1 MSFYLKPPCGTIS
14 LGKLNEFAWRRLDLL
29 ARIHA
34 TGGDRMKLLDIVNDL
49 SIVSH
54 SECLIGGTQ
63 KDNVSHYILRLILS
77 REEET
82 SKFLL
87 ETEKILFDFRSS
99 CMTQDEL
106 YKLLRSLNKFK
117 LSGVHKEHRVESVLS
132 SLFLVKKLCNN
143 SWKMVVKK
151 YSECGDDE
159 YFYVPFQTVLPLVA
173 KRQVFL
179 KDGMAMVPF
188 LKLLDFLREI
198 FSSLLTAGI
207 KKAGCQSNTDVRIE
221 ILSRQIMKRF
231 KNQVHGF
238 SSSLNYKMTLLHNE
252 VDNSVKS
259 FPPCMIHLHSV
270 LRERHRLSHHARIQ
284 YSLFLKEMGLPVHEA
299 IVFWRSE
306 YSKSAPPGVDW
317 GHNWKAEGERYIY
330 NIRHLYGLEGSR
342 KNYRGHCCHSIQN
355 QTVQPTSVGGCPF
368 VHFDKTNLQN
378 FLSTQQIDSK
388 ISAAIMEYKEK
399 SMFNDACSL
408 FLKGKNP
415 EFYRDN
421 HSDIPYDYCKKGSCS
436 LNNTKSECT
445 KCSLDESST
454 NEISSQSTVNQSNI
468 ECMLNKSGT
477 NCTTN
482 ECSTQ
487 GTLNECSTKYTFN
500 ECSTKYTCNEC
511 SKKCTLNECST
522 LNDTRTKCIASS
534 VCVNNMSY
542 TKCVSYNTNS
552 RLVLNDNSSNKCT
565 LSTFTQN
572 DRESLKDFNL
582 HKLKDSTE
590 DRPPV
595 YSTTE
600 ELLAK
605 CNGQY
610 QRGESPKSHHN
621 KILHFSSSDSLT
633 GENHP
638 DSTGN
643 IDLNES
649 HLIGCNHEIFPSQN
663 TNNMYKDLPLIEKPV
678 DYCISYKLMIQK
690 LQTYSHKYS

>member
-14 LGKLNEFAWRRLDLL
+14 LSKLNEFACRRLDLL
-29 ARIHA
+29 ARIHE

-117 LSGVHKEHRVESVLS
+117 LSGVCKEHGVESILS

-151 YSECGDDE
+151 YFECGDDE

-173 KRQVFL
+173 KRQVSL
-179 KDGMAMVPF
+179 KDGMALVPF
-188 LKLLDFLREI
+188 LKLLDFLKEI
-198 FSSLLTAGI
+198 LSSLLTAGI
-207 KKAGCQSNTDVRIE
+207 KKARCQSNTDVRIK

-231 KNQVHGF
+231 KNQVHSF
-238 SSSLNYKMTLLHNE
+238 SSNLNYKMTLLHNE
-252 VDNSVKS
+252 VDYSVKS

-306 YSKSAPPGVDW
+306 YSQSAPPGVDW
-317 GHNWKAEGERYIY
+317 GHNWKADGERYIY
-330 NIRHLYGLEGSR
+330 NIRHLYGLEGSH

-388 ISAAIMEYKEK
+388 TSSTIMEYKDK
-399 SMFNDACSL
+399 RMFNEACSL
-408 FLKGKNP
+408 FLKDKNA
-415 EFYRDN
+415 ELLSDN
-421 HSDIPYDYCKKGSCS
+421 YCKEGSCS
-436 LNNTKSECT
+436 LNDSKSVCTVNEFST
-445 KCSLDESST
+445 KCTLVESST
-454 NEISSQSTVNQSNI
+454 RCTENEISSQCTVKESNI
-468 ECMLNKSGT
+468 ECMLNTSVT
-477 NCTTN
+477 NCTIN
-482 ECSTQ
+482 EYSTQ
-487 GTLNECSTKYTFN
+487 CTLNECSTK
-500 ECSTKYTCNEC
+500 C
-511 SKKCTLNECST
+511 T
-522 LNDTRTKCIASS
+522 LNDTSTKCIASS
-534 VCVNNMSY
+534 VCRKNMSY
-542 TKCVSYNTNS
+542 TKSVSYNTNS
-552 RLVLNDNSSNKCT
+552 RSVLNDNSFNICT
-565 LSTFTQN
+565 SVSFTRN
-572 DRESLKDFNL
+572 DRESLKDSNL
-582 HKLKDSTE
+582 HKLIDSSV
-590 DRPPV
+590 DRPLV
-595 YSTTE
+595 YSTIE
-600 ELLAK
+600 ELLPK
-605 CNGQY
+605 CNGLY
-610 QRGESPKSHHN
+610 QK
-621 KILHFSSSDSLT
+621 
-633 GENHP
+633 GENGP
-638 DSTGN
+638 GN
-643 IDLNES
+643 IDLDES
-649 HLIGCNHEIFPSQN
+649 HLIGCNHEICPSQM
-663 TNNMYKDLPLIEKPV
+663 TNNMYKDLPQIEKPI
-678 DYCISYKLMIQK
+678 DYCISYKLMIEK
-690 LQTYSHKYS
+690 LQTYSHQYS